1 MLLPRIGVKLKLV
14 PFDPKYA
21 RTISSWYYDVR
32 YHPFFRAFPDIPYT
46 EKDFENFGALM
57 SGGGVGFF
65 MMIHKETDC
74 PMGIMTYS
82 CLKAKSGVF
91 RFGIMMEERFQHQTY
106 AIEGII
112 LLGFFLIEQ
121 LGCRKY
127 CIEFLASDK
136 HIRRIAEQGGF
147 IFEYLLKEEAVI
159 DGKYVDEVRY
169 VMPKDRGYE
178 LYGSYYE
185 SLKELSENQKE
196 GIA

>member
-1 MLLPRIGVKLKLV
+1 MVLPRIGVKLKLI
-14 PFDPKYA
+14 PFEPRHA
-21 RTISSWYYDVR
+21 RTVASWYYDVR
-32 YHPFFRAFPDIPYT
+32 YQPFFRAFPDVPFS
-46 EKDFENFGALM
+46 EKDFENLGAM
-57 SGGGVGFF
+57 MAGGGVGLF
-65 MMIHKETDC
+65 MMILKETDE
-74 PMGIMTYS
+74 PIGMMTYS

-91 RFGIMMEERFQHQTY
+91 RFGIMLDQKYQHQTY

-112 LLGFFLIEQ
+112 LLGFYLIEQ

-147 IFEYLLKEEAVI
+147 IFEYALKEEACI

-169 VMPKDRGYE
+169 VMPKDHGYE

-185 SLKELSENQKE
+185 SLKELPENQKE